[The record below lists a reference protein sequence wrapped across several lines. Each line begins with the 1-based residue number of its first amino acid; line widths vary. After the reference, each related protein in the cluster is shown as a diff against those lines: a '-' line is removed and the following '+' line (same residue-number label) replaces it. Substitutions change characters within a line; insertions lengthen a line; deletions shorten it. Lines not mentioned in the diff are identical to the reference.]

1 MGAFERK
8 TVAAN
13 KIGIKR
19 IQADMKVA
27 FAEGKVEY
35 LQPVA
40 QHKTDGLFYPYVK
53 DDPNKGI
60 IVGLYTG
67 ETRTFQANE
76 IGSVSTYAIV
86 TKESINGITWTS
98 DKTAISALKLAGIIL
113 TEEIKGT
120 KEA

>member
-19 IQADMKVA
+19 IQADMRVPMGSGEVK
-27 FAEGKVEY
+27 Y

-40 QHKTDGLFYPYVK
+40 QHKTDGLFYAYVAG
-53 DDPNKGI
+53 DLNKGVI
-60 IVGLYTG
+60 AGLYTG
-67 ETRTFQANE
+67 ETKTFTANQ
-76 IGSVSTYAIV
+76 IGSITTQAIV
-86 TKESINGITWTS
+86 TKESIQGITWTS
-98 DKTAISALKLAGIIL
+98 DKTAISALKLAGVIL
-113 TEEIKGT
+113 TDEIKGT